1 LPPAAGRA
9 ALSISPR
16 EHTMMTL
23 SMMSLSTHHL
33 ITFCLAGAVAVA
45 VVAMFQERRRRRGL
59 TELLRRLLRRRPRHH
74 ADDYPF

>member
-1 LPPAAGRA
+1 LHRLTRSVRA
-9 ALSISPR
+9 AIFISTR
-16 EHTMMTL
+16 DHTL
-23 SMMSLSTHHL
+23 MSLSTHHL